1 MLARFLICVFVF
13 VSSSITA
20 QPKAEICRLFWG
32 KDVFQ
37 SRHTLKLDLEKD
49 SMFINQNTKADDLF
63 QSSVLDTYW
72 GKARN
77 SGFVEKADSA
87 EVELTYSI
95 NEKGK
100 MSSVLMARFYFQL
113 KEDALV
119 QSARCIDLIHPA
131 EKDIVHTGFTSST
144 VTEANGQ
151 LLKWKKGKME
161 LEISFV
167 TLVNGQFGVFID
179 WSMKE

>member
-1 MLARFLICVFVF
+1 MRLRFIAFLFVALPISLA
-13 VSSSITA
+13 A

-32 KDVFQ
+32 KNVFQ
-37 SRHTLKLDLEKD
+37 SRHVLKLDLEKD

-77 SGFVEKADSA
+77 SGYVEKADSA

-100 MSSVLMARFYFQL
+100 MSSLLRARYYFQH

-119 QSARCIDLIHPA
+119 QSARCLDLIHPA

-144 VTEANGQ
+144 VAEANGQ
-151 LLKWKKGKME
+151 LMQWKKGKME

-167 TLVNGQFGVFID
+167 TLVNGQFGVFVD